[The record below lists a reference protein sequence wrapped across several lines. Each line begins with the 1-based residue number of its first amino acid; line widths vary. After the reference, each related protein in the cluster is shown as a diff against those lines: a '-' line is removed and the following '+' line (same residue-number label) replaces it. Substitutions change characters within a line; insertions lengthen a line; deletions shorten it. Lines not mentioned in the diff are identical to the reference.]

1 MVINKKKTKCIIF
14 NNSKTKVFMPQLSLE
29 DGTYLEII
37 DQLKLVGLVINTEL
51 TWNDHVQYTISR
63 VNRVLWQLSRF
74 KQLGAPTEKLITF
87 YILKIRSILMFA
99 AVVFHSSLTSELSQK
114 LELQQKRS
122 LAVILGTQYKSY
134 SYALSVTS
142 LPRLD
147 ALRTEACLKW
157 AIQAQRN
164 PLHSD
169 LFPLNKSEVNTRWRK
184 KYSEYRCTTTKFL
197 KSAVPY
203 MTKVLNMHESS

>member
-1 MVINKKKTKCIIF
+1 MRNLDRAE
-14 NNSKTKVFMPQLSLE
+14 P
-29 DGTYLEII
+29 
-37 DQLKLVGLVINTEL
+37 
-51 TWNDHVQYTISR
+51 
-63 VNRVLWQLSRF
+63 
-74 KQLGAPTEKLITF
+74 
-87 YILKIRSILMFA
+87 ILKIRSVLMFA
-99 AVVFHSSLTSELSQK
+99 AVCFHSSLTIELSEK
-114 LELQQKRS
+114 LELQQRRS
-122 LAVILGTQYKSY
+122 LAVILGSQYRSY
-134 SYALSVTS
+134 SHALSVTS

-197 KSAVPY
+197 KSVVPY
-203 MTKVLNMHESS
+203 LTRVLNMHESS